1 MFLMYLFQL
10 SRGRRSASLK
20 ASFDAINYDQIKDKS
35 EFLSKAFSNS
45 KEISEFISSSTQTKK
60 HKK

>member
-1 MFLMYLFQL
+1 MYLFQL
-10 SRGRRSASLK
+10 SGGLRSASLK
-20 ASFDAINYDQIKDKS
+20 ASFDAINYNQIIDKS

-45 KEISEFISSSTQTKK
+45 KDFISSSNQTKK

>member
-1 MFLMYLFQL
+1 MYLFQL
-10 SRGRRSASLK
+10 SHESRSASLK
-20 ASFDAINYDQIKDKS
+20 ASFDAISYDQIIDKS

-45 KEISEFISSSTQTKK
+45 EDISEFISSSDQTKK

>member
-1 MFLMYLFQL
+1 MYLFQL
-10 SRGRRSASLK
+10 SHESRSASLK
-20 ASFDAINYDQIKDKS
+20 ASFDAISYDQIIDKS

-45 KEISEFISSSTQTKK
+45 KEFISSSDQTRK